1 MPPFADLTT
10 DTVFIAKP
18 DGERLGPYKST
29 LSANSCTIFDKAL
42 DVDHGDKVIRP
53 LPNGKEEHY
62 LVLRADY
69 REDFHSIPGGYDL
82 KLQKEQQI
90 HKPSSSVV
98 NNVSISHSAGF
109 QIGDN
114 NIQNI
119 QNAFRTLERA
129 INSQSATE
137 ESKADAK
144 SKLQAILQHPL
155 VIAVLGGAAGGIAG

>member
-1 MPPFADLTT
+1 MPPFSKMTN

-18 DGERLGPYKST
+18 DGERLGPYKSS
-29 LSANSCTIFDKAL
+29 LSANSCTIFDKTL

-90 HKPSSSVV
+90 HKPPSSVV
-98 NNVSISHSAGF
+98 NNVNINHSTGF

-114 NIQNI
+114 NVQSI
-119 QNAFRTLERA
+119 QNAFLTLEKA
-129 INSQSATE
+129 IDAQVASA

-155 VIAVLGGAAGGIAG
+155 VVAVLGGAAGGIAG